1 MSVVESVIVGVLKVG
16 LDVGVDVNPA
26 ENSAEHAE
34 GTSGMS
40 KETPVSVGA
49 APSVDVGTAV
59 STGSLAPTS
68 VGVSVTD
75 VSVDVGNDRSVVVSV
90 ADGKEESVADATAE
104 SVSLPNE
111 SVGLE
116 ESVPFVERLVTVG
129 RLEDEVE
136 DATSV
141 AFAVDETSVE
151 EAIVV

>member
-75 VSVDVGNDRSVVVSV
+75 VSVVVSV